1 MTNGILIF
9 IIILI
14 KYLKLELLSQCY
26 LGMPPHEYSLIG
38 KSNMLIFNKIAS
50 S

>member
-1 MTNGILIF
+1 MSNGILIF

-26 LGMPPHEYSLIG
+26 LRMPLHEYNFIG
-38 KSNMLIFNKIAS
+38 KVVMC
-50 S
+50 